1 MDKWKKKNLTQRKE
15 KTFQKKK
22 PTNYGGKK
30 TNVQRYPIIKK
41 IHQKVSHYSLHLP
54 HDKEIL

>member
-1 MDKWKKKNLTQRKE
+1 MKKKKLTQKKE

-22 PTNYGGKK
+22 PTNYDDKRS
-30 TNVQRYPIIKK
+30 NVERHPIIKK
-41 IHQKVSHYSLHLP
+41 IDQKVSHYSLHLP

>member
-1 MDKWKKKNLTQRKE
+1 MKKKKLIQRKE